1 MAAKQGN
8 QMTIDDRPF
17 QKMVKKMIA
26 DFGPQPEAVEK
37 IVNVLAMKV
46 LARTA
51 NDVGVAQPKGKFS
64 KKMSVGKSHIR
75 RRYTWNRPTGR
86 GKNAGKQP
94 NQYAHVARAI
104 KVNGRKFTIN
114 KFEHYSRNGAVTQV
128 ESRLAEIRKRA
139 MARVGS
145 GKAAFYHLAKT
156 AKLTG
161 ATTRDFK
168 DRGDLEDALKS
179 CGMTYTAAS
188 RSSKVAR
195 GAEYTLKF
203 TSSAHNALNP
213 SVRGKKVFQTKVNG
227 MKREFGVL
235 VRKGYIKSLDD
246 IAEQY
251 GANVVGP

>member
-1 MAAKQGN
+1 
-8 QMTIDDRPF
+8 
-17 QKMVKKMIA
+17 MVKKMIA
-26 DFGPQPEAVEK
+26 DFGPQPEKVEK
-37 IVNVLAMKV
+37 IVNILAMKV

-51 NDVGVAQPKGKFS
+51 NDMGVTQPKGKFS
-64 KKMSVGKSHIR
+64 KKISVGKSHIR

-94 NQYAHVARAI
+94 NQYKFVARAI

-114 KFEHYSRNGAVTQV
+114 KFEFYSRGGAVTQV
-128 ESRLAEIRKRA
+128 QNRLAEIRKRA

-145 GKAAFYHLAKT
+145 GKAAFFHLAKT
-156 AKLTG
+156 AKLEG

-168 DRGDLEDALKS
+168 DRGDLATALIS
-179 CGMTYTAAS
+179 CGMTYKSAS
-188 RSSKVAR
+188 ISSKVAR

-203 TSSAHNALNP
+203 HSTAHNALNP
-213 SVRGKKVFQTKVNG
+213 GVKGKKVFQTKVNG
-227 MKREFGVL
+227 IKREFGVL